1 MKMIV
6 AVVRDEYAGPL
17 TEALTRKGLG
27 ATKLSS
33 TGGFLKAGNTTFLIG
48 VRDDQLEE
56 ALDAIRGACPG
67 AQVGQGSPKGGKTA
81 PQSSATVFI
90 LGVERMLKV

>member
-1 MKMIV
+1 MKMII

-17 TEALTRKGLG
+17 TDALTRKGLG

-67 AQVGQGSPKGGKTA
+67 AQVGQGSPKGGKPT
-81 PQSSATVFI
+81 PSSATVFI